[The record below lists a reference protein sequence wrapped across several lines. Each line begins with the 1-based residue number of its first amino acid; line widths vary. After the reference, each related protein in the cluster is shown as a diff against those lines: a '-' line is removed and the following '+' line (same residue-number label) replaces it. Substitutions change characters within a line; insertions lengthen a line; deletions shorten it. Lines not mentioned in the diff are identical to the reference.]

1 MNRREL
7 ISMMKPATRSVF
19 LCAFMVLVAG
29 CRAVHAPAMGAQSYA
44 GDTSIAPRH
53 QVKNSSASIW
63 PSRWGDNPE
72 VRGIIIE
79 MDPAKRLRA
88 VHYGRHHQGRTAPN
102 DYEDV
107 AKLAAAVGIESAF
120 NFKVEGPGSFIFSE
134 NTLSDQPVSD
144 PPDLAFR
151 YVSAQQAQPESASID
166 ADKDHIE
173 IERTW
178 FTYRD
183 PRPDREV
190 RGTLVLLPGMFGT
203 PEPIVDATERYFTSK
218 GYAVLRM
225 LSHPS
230 RYTQHL
236 MLQYLDGK
244 GDDVA
249 SQAAEVADQRVAEC
263 AYATDAALKHVM
275 SKREDMRD
283 KPIVLL
289 GMSGGAMALP
299 SVYAYAPEHYDAAV
313 LIAGGANFLKIM
325 IESNYK
331 SWIDAILVDFDPSS
345 DQLGKPEPGVV
356 DTLTSLYLEHA
367 KLDAY
372 HSAPGMR
379 DFPVLVLHAT
389 SDKAVPASTGDL
401 LYERLGKPERWTYP
415 FGHEIIFAS
424 LPTQIPKI
432 EAWVHEQIGSKDE
445 GGSMNSGG

>member
-1 MNRREL
+1 
-7 ISMMKPATRSVF
+7 
-19 LCAFMVLVAG
+19 
-29 CRAVHAPAMGAQSYA
+29 
-44 GDTSIAPRH
+44 
-53 QVKNSSASIW
+53 
-63 PSRWGDNPE
+63 
-72 VRGIIIE
+72 
-79 MDPAKRLRA
+79 
-88 VHYGRHHQGRTAPN
+88 
-102 DYEDV
+102 
-107 AKLAAAVGIESAF
+107 
-120 NFKVEGPGSFIFSE
+120 
-134 NTLSDQPVSD
+134 NTLSDQPLSD

-151 YVSAQQAQPESASID
+151 YVSAQQAQPETASID

-173 IERTW
+173 LERTW

-236 MLQYLDGK
+236 TLQYLDGK

-249 SQAAEVADQRVAEC
+249 AQAAEVADQRVAEC
-263 AYATDAALKHVM
+263 AYATDAALEHVM
-275 SKREDMRD
+275 GQREDMRD
-283 KPIVLL
+283 KPVVLL

-389 SDKAVPASTGDL
+389 NDKAVPASTGDL

-432 EAWVHEQIGSKDE
+432 EAWAREQIGDQSDDDE
-445 GGSMNSGG
+445 NNNAD

>member
-1 MNRREL
+1 
-7 ISMMKPATRSVF
+7 MKN
-19 LCAFMVLVAG
+19 LVLRTVLLGGVLLPLGG
-29 CRAVHAPAMGAQSYA
+29 CRAVHAPAMHAQSYV
-44 GDTSIAPRH
+44 GDAPAAPPAA
-53 QVKNSSASIW
+53 SSDAEDAVW
-63 PSRWGDNPE
+63 PSRWGGDPDT
-72 VRGIIIE
+72 RGVIIE
-79 MDPAKRLRA
+79 MDPSQRLRA
-88 VHYGRHHQGRTAPN
+88 IHYSRFHQGRTTTE
-102 DYEDV
+102 DYSDI
-107 AKLAAAVGIESAF
+107 ATLAGAVGVEDGF
-120 NFKVEGPGSFIFSE
+120 NFRVEGPGAFLFSTD
-134 NTLSDQPVSD
+134 TLSEEPISD

-151 YVSAQQAQPESASID
+151 FVSAQRSDHDPSTIEP
-166 ADKDHIE
+166 DKDYVE
-173 IERTW
+173 LERTW

-230 RYTQHL
+230 RFTQHL

-249 SQAAEVADQRVAEC
+249 SQAADVADRRIAEC
-263 AYATDAALKHVM
+263 AYATDAALDHVM
-275 SKREDMRD
+275 AKREDMRA

-299 SVYAYAPEHYDAAV
+299 SVYAYTPERYDAAV

-331 SWIDAILVDFDPSS
+331 SWIDAILVDFDPAS
-345 DQLGKPEPGVV
+345 DKLGTPEPGVV

-367 KLDAY
+367 NLDAY
-372 HSAPGMR
+372 SSAPLMR

-389 SDKAVPASTGDL
+389 KDKAVPASTGDL

-432 EAWVHEQIGSKDE
+432 EAWVQEQIGTQPD
-445 GGSMNSGG
+445 GIGADDGD